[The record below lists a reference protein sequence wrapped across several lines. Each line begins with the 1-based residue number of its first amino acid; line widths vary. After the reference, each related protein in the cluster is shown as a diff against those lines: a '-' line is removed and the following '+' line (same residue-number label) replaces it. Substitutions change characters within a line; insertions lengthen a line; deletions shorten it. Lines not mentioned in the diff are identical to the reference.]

1 MKPDGATM
9 ESTEPTE
16 AAAIPEPSLSLDN
29 VTEQASSQPE
39 EAASDA
45 AAGPAPKTSGKPVA
59 ADIKVKP
66 IGIACKSQP
75 KTTSAGVSGSNTR
88 PGAASHRTRNDVS
101 ASAAVTKRTASAPK
115 ASAAGAVPKLYPR
128 PLGGAAPSS
137 TFKNQTRVADK
148 KPAGPTRTTSG
159 AAATATNGTKP
170 TTVNVPPKK
179 KPVAETVNLARPK
192 TTAFTSRSAAST
204 APKPSTSTTTRAG
217 GALAPRTTRPTTAP
231 STARPAP
238 TTSRPTTAITRP
250 SATATAKT
258 AASRVTAGPSTGRS
272 TAAQPPKAATAAKKD
287 VGRQPSA
294 TGVKKPANAITS
306 AATKK
311 PESSKPTAATKLNSA
326 SKCPA
331 VATDSKVSRP
341 AKPPA
346 TKPATTVRFP
356 ALNNPPLGRAP
367 PSSPAGRPANGS
379 TSLSKRGTKPTQ
391 AVPPFTSVRKTGLSS
406 TTTADRQAQRAARAE
421 VAAATAST
429 VLAETRA
436 EAAVTSPHESLLA
449 APEEVTPPVL
459 AQDPPP
465 EELPQDAVQ
474 SHAAGPSPPQSPIRT
489 ALPETSPPQ
498 DQLESSASSVPT
510 QGQVPAEPA
519 LPVASPPNLCE
530 DPVYLFSNQT
540 PSTSKAIP
548 AATNVIPLI
557 VPPINLNEEEDE
569 EEREGSQ
576 LVSLS
581 EMSGTTQPTEESRPG
596 SAGPVAGSAW
606 RAGGALFSELDSEDV
621 SGSQQGA
628 SELSAPGVLEGTES
642 MDDLG
647 DGSLKGAMDMEGASA
662 GSPDFERVPEIPAND
677 FDEDEDEDDDDN
689 DRVCDMDVGSERA
702 DDLQR
707 PRHDNDVN
715 DAEEEEEEEEEEDDE
730 DVDMASEGVTESGLE
745 SYGNADEDDFAEDE
759 RLDNL
764 NRVAQPPPPAP
775 PLLPSAPAAQW
786 DQPNP
791 FIEAWA
797 ESLQPQQV
805 PEHVSQEEGAAA
817 AASPL
822 ADPFQVD
829 SETPTQ
835 APAQAWLGLGSAPFF
850 IDNQGAPHHSSV
862 EDEPIHLDAQLML
875 DQSSPLPTQTMA
887 PVPLSAP
894 GMSLSS
900 TVSSETSTPDDLCD
914 YNRDEKLKSR
924 NALAPMLSPQPDLGT
939 QINRGEEEEE
949 EEAEDEAETLPAD
962 EVLGGPATAPTSNPS
977 SSSVTEDEAS
987 DTEGEA
993 QLDDSLESP
1002 ALSHLTFDGQPLAQ
1016 GGLSTVDEAEEA
1028 EEGSAR
1034 GDTTPPSAT
1043 SLASYGFDTMT
1054 TASNSN
1060 AQSTGES
1067 CIKSPGIFSLEE
1079 LPEEAKEPGLTP
1091 QPLTQ
1096 AGLAEQQYIEHRQLE
1111 AGSTEFVRGNAP
1123 GLDEAPDVLSTPC
1136 TLQKPEEN
1144 PDDIQPA
1151 YYSAICE
1158 KTENSFAGFTALPH
1172 RREHAAYP
1180 RTYCDMVKP
1189 LCAAAAASP
1198 KLTCADLPPRSLR
1211 QQALSPQLRRLE
1223 QHQRHLL
1230 EMQQRREQQN
1240 MPLEEAEQERK
1251 RREEEELRRKK
1262 DEAEEEIKR
1271 NKEQEKKREQ
1281 AEEEMKLKKDEE
1293 RKTREQAEMTKREE
1307 EELKQRRDLELQLQ
1321 EQQQEL
1327 KQRQQIMQW
1336 QQELQQSS
1344 PGQTVLLSPSSG
1356 LCTIYEALE
1365 NSDEEEDEDEEEGIN
1380 QLNPSKEKKPK
1391 KETTNLKIVS
1401 DFERVISDTEKH
1413 QDSLPSTN
1421 NHPEAPETPSPPSQ
1435 DDDSSSPCPPESPER
1450 PAPLDL
1456 DWGKKVDIVQQLINQ
1471 TLLLNGDGCSSLL
1484 RMAGCAGGTLSPLES
1499 SLWPTLLP
1507 PLTPPSATV
1516 TSVSSFSPEATG
1528 SSPQGEWTVV
1538 ELETHH

>member
-1 MKPDGATM
+1 MKPDGVTM

-39 EAASDA
+39 EVASDA
-45 AAGPAPKTSGKPVA
+45 AAGPAPKTSDKPVA
-59 ADIKVKP
+59 AELKVKP
-66 IGIACKSQP
+66 IGVASRTQP
-75 KTTSAGVSGSNTR
+75 KPAGVSGSNSR
-88 PGAASHRTRNDVS
+88 PGAASHRTRNDVQS
-101 ASAAVTKRTASAPK
+101 TNSVSAAATKRTASAAK
-115 ASAAGAVPKLYPR
+115 ASAAGAVPKR

-137 TFKNQTRVADK
+137 TVKNQTRVADK
-148 KPAGPTRTTSG
+148 KPAGPTRTTSV

-192 TTAFTSRSAAST
+192 TTASTSRSAAST
-204 APKPSTSTTTRAG
+204 APKPSTSTITKAG
-217 GALAPRTTRPTTAP
+217 VAPASRTTRPTTAP

-238 TTSRPTTAITRP
+238 TTSRPPTAATRP

-258 AASRVTAGPSTGRS
+258 AASRVTVVPSTGRS
-272 TAAQPPKAATAAKKD
+272 TAAQPPKTSTAAKKD

-294 TGVKKPANAITS
+294 TGVKKPTTATTS

-326 SKCPA
+326 SKWPA
-331 VATDSKVSRP
+331 KATDCKVSQP

-346 TKPATTVRFP
+346 TKPTTTVRFP
-356 ALNNPPLGRAP
+356 ALNKPPLGRTP

-391 AVPPFTSVRKTGLSS
+391 AVSPFSSVKKTGLSS
-406 TTTADRQAQRAARAE
+406 TNTADGQAQRAASAV

-429 VLAETRA
+429 VLAETQA
-436 EAAVTSPHESLLA
+436 EAAVTSPQESLLA
-449 APEEVTPPVL
+449 APEEVPPPVL

-465 EELPQDAVQ
+465 EEVPQDTVQ
-474 SHAAGPSPPQSPIRT
+474 SHAAGPSPPQSPVRT

-498 DQLESSASSVPT
+498 EQLESSASSLTT
-510 QGQVPAEPA
+510 QGQVPAPAEPA

-530 DPVYLFSNQT
+530 EPVYLFTNQT

-548 AATNVIPLI
+548 AATNVIPQI

-606 RAGGALFSELDSEDV
+606 RAGGALLSELDSEDV

-662 GSPDFERVPEIPAND
+662 GSPDFERVPEIPVND

-689 DRVCDMDVGSERA
+689 DRVCDMDVGSERT

-707 PRHDNDVN
+707 PRHDNDV
-715 DAEEEEEEEEEEDDE
+715 DDEEEEEEEEDE

-791 FIEAWA
+791 FIDAWA

-805 PEHVSQEEGAAA
+805 PEHVSQAAGAAA

-850 IDNQGAPHHSSV
+850 IDNQEAPHRSSV
-862 EDEPIHLDAQLML
+862 EDEPINLEAQLML
-875 DQSSPLPTQTMA
+875 DQSSPLLMQTMA
-887 PVPLSAP
+887 PVPFSAP

-900 TVSSETSTPDDLCD
+900 TLSSETSTPDELCD

-924 NALAPMLSPQPDLGT
+924 NAQAPMLSPQPDLGT
-939 QINRGEEEEE
+939 HMYRGEEEED
-949 EEAEDEAETLPAD
+949 EAEDEAETLPAD

-1002 ALSHLTFDGQPLAQ
+1002 ALSHMTFDSQPLAQ
-1016 GGLSTVDEAEEA
+1016 RGLSTVEEGEEAET

-1034 GDTTPPSAT
+1034 GDTTPASAT

-1079 LPEEAKEPGLTP
+1079 LPEEAKEPGLIP

-1096 AGLAEQQYIEHRQLE
+1096 ACLAEQQYIECHQLE
-1111 AGSTEFVRGNAP
+1111 AGSTEFVRENAS
-1123 GLDEAPDVLSTPC
+1123 GLDEALDVLSTPC

-1180 RTYCDMVKP
+1180 RTYCDIVKP
-1189 LCAAAAASP
+1189 LCAAVTSP
-1198 KLTCADLPPRSLR
+1198 KLTCADLPPRSLG
-1211 QQALSPQLRRLE
+1211 QHALSPQLRRLE

-1240 MPLEEAEQERK
+1240 RPLEEAEQERK
-1251 RREEEELRRKK
+1251 RREEEEQRRKK
-1262 DEAEEEIKR
+1262 EEAEEEIKR
-1271 NKEQEKKREQ
+1271 NKEQERKKREE
-1281 AEEEMKLKKDEE
+1281 AEEEMKLKKNEE
-1293 RKTREQAEMTKREE
+1293 RKTREQAEMTKKE

-1336 QQELQQSS
+1336 QQELQQSNT
-1344 PGQTVLLSPSSG
+1344 GQTVLLSPSSG

-1365 NSDEEEDEDEEEGIN
+1365 NSDEEEAEDEEMGIN
-1380 QLNPSKEKKPK
+1380 KLNPSKEKEPK
-1391 KETTNLKIVS
+1391 KDMSNLKIVS
-1401 DFERVISDTEKH
+1401 DFERVMSDKEKH

-1421 NHPEAPETPSPPSQ
+1421 NHPEPPETPSPPSQ
-1435 DDDSSSPCPPESPER
+1435 DNDSSSPCPPESPER
-1450 PAPLDL
+1450 PPPLDL

-1471 TLLLNGDGCSSLL
+1471 TLLLNGDGCMSLL
-1484 RMAGCAGGTLSPLES
+1484 RMPGCAGGTLSPLES